1 MARDWSYI
9 LEHAATIVR
18 SYSTRVTLR
27 QLFYRLVADQ
37 TLRNTRSEYNSL
49 SSQTAKARR
58 QGDFP
63 ALMDR
68 TRNIE
73 RWYPLFQS
81 TEEATAWLKNR
92 YRRDRTE
99 GQEYSIYLAV
109 EKAGIVNQLDEW
121 FGDELGIPI
130 LPLGGYSSQTF
141 VDDVYN
147 DSRLPSR
154 SHYANRIYQDN
165 GDGREF
171 KGLRP
176 TVLIYAGDFDPSG
189 EDIDRDFTERTACW
203 DYVHR
208 IALLPEQIDEY
219 DLPPAMGKASD
230 TRASQFIERHGE
242 LIQVELDALPPDTL
256 QGLYQDAIDMY
267 WNPDAHEL
275 VMQREEEERESL
287 A

>member
-1 MARDWSYI
+1 MAKRDWGYI

-18 SYSTRVTLR
+18 SYNTRVTLR

-37 TLRNTRSEYNSL
+37 TLRNTRSEYGQL
-49 SSQTAKARR
+49 SAKTAEARR
-58 QGDFP
+58 QGWFP

-73 RWYPLFQS
+73 RWYPLFRN
-81 TEEATAWLKNR
+81 TDEAYAWIKER

-141 VDDVYN
+141 VDQVYY
-147 DSRLPSR
+147 DCRIPSR
-154 SHYANRIYQDN
+154 AHYANRLP
-165 GDGREF
+165 DGT
-171 KGLRP
+171 LRP

-189 EDIDRDFTERTACW
+189 EDIDRDFTERTGCW
-203 DYVHR
+203 DHYHR
-208 IALLPEQIDEY
+208 IALRPEQIEEY
-219 DLPPAMGKASD
+219 DLPPMMGKATDS
-230 TRASQFIERHGE
+230 RAQQFIDRHGE
-242 LIQVELDALPPDTL
+242 LVQVELDALPPDTL
-256 QGLYQDAIDMY
+256 QSLYQDAIDQY
-267 WNPDAHEL
+267 FDYDIHAQ
-275 VMQREEEERESL
+275 VMEREEEERESL
-287 A
+287 GR